1 MKWLVLLAVVFLALM
16 WIKRAQRARDTRAA
30 PAPGEP
36 VQLVLCE
43 ECGLH
48 VPVTDA
54 QPTGGGGGLFAPRNP
69 PPTNRAPAWDR
80 EGAARRLRLRGC
92 GRAS

>member
-36 VQLVLCE
+36 VRLVLCE

-54 QPTGGGGGLFAPRNP
+54 QPTDGGGHRCAAH
-69 PPTNRAPAWDR
+69 NRRP
-80 EGAARRLRLRGC
+80 
-92 GRAS
+92 

>member
-54 QPTGGGGGLFAPRNP
+54 QPTGGGGHRCAAH
-69 PPTNRAPAWDR
+69 NRRP
-80 EGAARRLRLRGC
+80 
-92 GRAS
+92 